1 MQITKLQGL
10 VPNLTHQDIE
20 KRIVLAHR
28 AGTVDCRVDH
38 RHGVLR
44 FNMSNNETEEFKA
57 KLINVST
64 NLRKVVQLIN
74 PRTKSEVSRPTLL
87 SSPS

>member
-1 MQITKLQGL
+1 MQIAKLQGL

-28 AGTVDCRVDH
+28 AGTVDCRIDH

-44 FNMSNNETEEFKA
+44 FNLSGNETEEFKS
-57 KLINVST
+57 KLIDVSN
-64 NLRKVVQLIN
+64 NLRKVVQLIH
-74 PRTKSEVSRPTLL
+74 PRTKAEVSYSIFFSLI
-87 SSPS
+87 S